1 MLNYRHAEDKYVK
14 QNYVFIPGR
23 WIANKIRPSWWMKYA
38 SYNYLN
44 CANEVSKEIEPNS
57 HLSYQ
62 VFRSVPNRIRGHID
76 IDVVIFCQ
84 NRFNEIPEVHGVSHN
99 LLHTDWTRPSLIL
112 LNSSVNWLQ
121 VDLNKQILT
130 QRLTQWMIGKSLL
143 QHSSW
148 LVQHPSGFQAANC
161 RPQNRSLSPFQP
173 SKISTILKKLNFWKR
188 LKTLIHSFKSLYV
201 TRNLTKSLL

>member
-1 MLNYRHAEDKYVK
+1 MYFWKRVTDKFVMLVTIDQVTNSSVTHQHRCCYIVVTGTENR
-14 QNYVFIPGR
+14 
-23 WIANKIRPSWWMKYA
+23 
-38 SYNYLN
+38 YN
-44 CANEVSKEIEPNS
+44 A
-57 HLSYQ
+57 
-62 VFRSVPNRIRGHID
+62 
-76 IDVVIFCQ
+76 CQ
-84 NRFNEIPEVHGVSHN
+84 NRFIEIPEVHGVSHN

-112 LNSSVNWLQ
+112 LNSSVNWVQ
-121 VDLNKQILT
+121 VDLNKQILS

>member
-23 WIANKIRPSWWMKYA
+23 WIANKIRVSRWIKYA

-44 CANEVSKEIEPNS
+44 CENEVSKEVEPNW

-62 VFRSVPNRIRGHID
+62 VFRRVPNLIVTKTRTLHTVCGHID
-76 IDVVIFCQ
+76 IDDVIFNQ
-84 NRFNEIPEVHGVSHN
+84 NRFIEIPEVHGVSHN
-99 LLHTDWTRPSLIL
+99 LLHTDWTLLSLIL
-112 LNSSVNWLQ
+112 LNSSVNWVQ
-121 VDLNKQILT
+121 VDLNKQILS

-148 LVQHPSGFQAANC
+148 LVQHPSAFPAANC
-161 RPQNRSLSPFQP
+161 SPQNRIWTSFQP
-173 SKISTILKKLNFWKR
+173 SKIST
-188 LKTLIHSFKSLYV
+188 V
-201 TRNLTKSLL
+201 

>member
-1 MLNYRHAEDKYVK
+1 MHHMIIWIVQMKCHKKKSPIHTDLIRFFEAFLIESVDTSILMSLYSVK
-14 QNYVFIPGR
+14 
-23 WIANKIRPSWWMKYA
+23 
-38 SYNYLN
+38 
-44 CANEVSKEIEPNS
+44 
-57 HLSYQ
+57 
-62 VFRSVPNRIRGHID
+62 
-76 IDVVIFCQ
+76 

-112 LNSSVNWLQ
+112 LNSSVNWVQ
-121 VDLNKQILT
+121 VDLNKEILS

-148 LVQHPSGFQAANC
+148 LAQHPSGFQAANY

-173 SKISTILKKLNFWKR
+173 SKISAILKKLNFWKR